1 MGSNVDNLYEE
12 NKINIHIC
20 QTELNLDLV
29 NILKDSLFPN
39 ENGEFKNKI
48 EMQNNKEYIYLK
60 GENHGIINEINVNRI
75 AESIEN
81 EQNSK
86 SIVICFLTNDRDLEM
101 LEKILLGITEESLP
115 FVIFVKLYEFSQNLE
130 EIRKLSQINIIK
142 YFGLSAEDINEN
154 NTQRTY
160 NLILSK
166 ILQID
171 AYLNERGTL
180 FRNYLFGLMN
190 NVPGDINENV
200 RIDDIVIGN
209 RSTLNIFLFGN
220 PRVGKSRFINLSMNE
235 LVSRERCSSE
245 HTTKKFTEYEL
256 PIRQNNDGELGQ
268 IVLYDSP
275 GLTED
280 QNVIKE
286 FKDLVK
292 NKLDY
297 FNIRKETAPVLLF
310 FIKKGDGISNT
321 IFDFIKDL
329 NEKKFYIFFI
339 ITHAKK
345 NSPEVKKYR
354 ENLIHRLKVKNI
366 LTQKNLE
373 MLNNEGENIL
383 NVNLKEDKDDGEF
396 YGFQTIYEKIF
407 KLFPKNFLQDIEE
420 ATNINEL
427 NRLLGFITYK
437 NYFFI
442 KNCLTKEDFL
452 SKITEKINTRINISA
467 AFASL
472 VGLNPIPFADI
483 PIVIAIEIGLIRYI
497 SKLYGFNEDEVNEA
511 RLAALGPWDSIP
523 IGMLTTA
530 SQLLK
535 LTFVLD
541 IIPAVG
547 SVVSFFANFG
557 TVESFGKAIQKH
569 FHNLLNDEKMVII
582 IRDILKDYRSI
593 YLQLRDDLCKREI
606 FNIDQK

>member
-29 NILKDSLFPN
+29 NILNDSLFPN
-39 ENGEFKNKI
+39 ENGEYKNKI
-48 EMQNNKEYIYLK
+48 EIQKNKEYIYLK

-86 SIVICFLTNDRDLEM
+86 SIVICFLTNDRYLEM
-101 LEKILLGITEESLP
+101 LEKILLGIIEESRP

-160 NLILSK
+160 NLIFSK

-235 LVSRERCSSE
+235 LVSRERFSSE

-280 QNVIKE
+280 QNIIKE

-292 NKLDY
+292 DKLDY
-297 FNIRKETAPVLLF
+297 FNIRKETAHVLLF

-321 IFDFIKDL
+321 IFDIIKDL
-329 NEKKFYIFFI
+329 NEKKFCIFFI

-383 NVNLKEDKDDGEF
+383 NVNLKEDKDNGEF

-472 VGLNPIPFADI
+472 VGLNPIPFVDI

-541 IIPAVG
+541 IIPIVG

-557 TVESFGKAIQKH
+557 TVKLFGKAIQKH
-569 FHNLLNDEKMVII
+569 FYNLLNDEKMVII